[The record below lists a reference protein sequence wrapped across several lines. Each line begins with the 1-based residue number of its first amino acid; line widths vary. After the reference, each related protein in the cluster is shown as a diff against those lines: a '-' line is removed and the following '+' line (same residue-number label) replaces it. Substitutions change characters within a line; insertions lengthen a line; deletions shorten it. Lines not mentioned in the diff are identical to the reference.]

1 MLYVADTIDRGRG
14 VFAAELIRAGVVFE
28 AAPVIVLSPAHWG
41 YAEQTTLFD
50 YCYDWQ
56 GGAALALGM
65 GSLYNHSYTPNAVYA
80 KQYDQ
85 LIITYTALR
94 DIAAGEEILINYNGR
109 PDDLDPLWF
118 AVSNHAATP
127 HATAA

>member
-1 MLYVADTIDRGRG
+1 
-14 VFAAELIRAGVVFE
+14 
-28 AAPVIVLSPAHWG
+28 
-41 YAEQTTLFD
+41 
-50 YCYDWQ
+50 
-56 GGAALALGM
+56 M